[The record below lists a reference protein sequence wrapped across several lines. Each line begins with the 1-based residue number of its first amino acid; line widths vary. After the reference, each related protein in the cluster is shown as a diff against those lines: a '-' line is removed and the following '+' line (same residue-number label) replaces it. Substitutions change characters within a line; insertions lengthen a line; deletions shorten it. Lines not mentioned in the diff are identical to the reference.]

1 MTRPLSPP
9 IASRDSDL
17 TISSSNPPPAAFA
30 SEDEPTST
38 SHTPTASRPPLPPG
52 CRYGLLPPKTAI
64 PRTPSETPEE
74 EKRRRDDKDARRV
87 IWVDFPPSSREN
99 PFFFSKA
106 RKRAILVAAIFF
118 TGITAFNTAS
128 YAIGEQ
134 SMMRDLGLTSTQASA
149 GLALYA
155 WVCFVGALQ
164 PRTFGVFIQADM

>member
-1 MTRPLSPP
+1 MTRPLSQVIP
-9 IASRDSDL
+9 SRDSEL

-30 SEDEPTST
+30 SDDATGSAST
-38 SHTPTASRPPLPPG
+38 SHTPTTTRPPLPPG

-64 PRTPSETPEE
+64 PRTPSESPEE

-149 GLALYA
+149 GLAVYA
-155 WVCFVGALQ
+155 WVRISLMLVVAYGL
-164 PRTFGVFIQADM
+164 VWS